1 MSTTYNPNP
10 GPRARESRRMEE
22 ARLLLGTN
30 VNPDGPPR
38 LVYSVDTVI
47 LAGKD
52 GQGWYSEVLKD
63 RGEEVDGRN
72 IKFKATDFY
81 MNLIAERIMART
93 IP

>member
-1 MSTTYNPNP
+1 MKEPP
-10 GPRARESRRMEE
+10 V
-22 ARLLLGTN
+22 ARLELDLPREGDEVAVPKDPVRLEAELG
-30 VNPDGPPR
+30 R
-38 LVYSVDTVI
+38 
-47 LAGKD
+47 
-52 GQGWYSEVLKD
+52 LKD